1 MREKKEKIF
10 ITKSARELLFDG
22 YEDELL
28 DLFKELNVTSINI
41 PFKKFGWFVEVSKI
55 IIKSMKSNVP
65 CVSLVYNYINYL
77 FLT

>member
-1 MREKKEKIF
+1 MRDKQEKLF

-28 DLFKELNVTSINI
+28 DLFKELNVSSINI

-55 IIKSMKSNVP
+55 IIKSRY
-65 CVSLVYNYINYL
+65 CVTLSIIITVIIC
-77 FLT
+77 F